1 MTLHNLK
8 PDTIMDDELL
18 APQDFLDL
26 QVLWYLYQFSPDYV
40 LGAYNSSHRDEGL
53 IALFMQDG
61 DYSLTDLTYVLDAQ
75 HSHMGNV
82 LPMYSELAANGQVE
96 LTTTPYYHPI
106 MPLLMMDGWTMEDG
120 IRINKE
126 AWPVDVQNHLVTGMD
141 LFETE
146 LGFRPVGMWPSEQAV
161 SPAMVEPVTDVGIQ
175 WMVSDEEIL
184 KQSTDI
190 NGQLIDV
197 EEAANLATP
206 WTVTG
211 AEGGETAVIF
221 RDRVISDRIAFQYG
235 TMTPEAAVS
244 DFISYLD
251 NVRQQLLDAG
261 EDPSDHLLTVALDG
275 ENWMFMSEF
284 QHHDNARP
292 FMAEWYGRLADHPT
306 IITTTPSEFLT
317 KETTLPEIQTIG
329 TGSWID

>member
-96 LTTTPYYHPI
+96 LTTTPHYHPI

-120 IRINKE
+120 IRVNKE

-184 KQSTDI
+184 KQSTDV

-197 EEAANLATP
+197 EDASNLATP

-211 AEGGETAVIF
+211 VEGSETAVIF

-244 DFISYLD
+244 DFISYLETCA
-251 NVRQQLLDAG
+251 NNFSMRVKTRLNIFSPL
-261 EDPSDHLLTVALDG
+261 PSTVKIGCSCL
-275 ENWMFMSEF
+275 NSS
-284 QHHDNARP
+284 
-292 FMAEWYGRLADHPT
+292 
-306 IITTTPSEFLT
+306 TTTTLAHSWPSGTDALPI
-317 KETTLPEIQTIG
+317 TLPSSPLPPQ
-329 TGSWID
+329 SS